1 MRLRV
6 LVSLEKIDLLKVKKC
21 DICVTWIGK
30 IFKSLIFSG
39 LQRMNLTA
47 F

>member
-6 LVSLEKIDLLKVKKC
+6 LVSLEKINLLKVQKC
-21 DICVTWIGK
+21 DICVTLIGK
-30 IFKSLIFSG
+30 IPKSLIFSG
-39 LQRMNLTA
+39 LQRTDLTA